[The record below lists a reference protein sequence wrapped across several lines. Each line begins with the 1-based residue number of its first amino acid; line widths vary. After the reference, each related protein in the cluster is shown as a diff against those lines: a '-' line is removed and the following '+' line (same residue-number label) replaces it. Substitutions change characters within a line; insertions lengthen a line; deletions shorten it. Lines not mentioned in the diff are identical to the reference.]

1 MKFKSLY
8 IYLLNWT
15 NVDRSI
21 SIRSLSNPGRN
32 NRGSCKRK
40 PLSTGVPLR
49 FGPVFAY
56 GYPEGERH
64 HRIRY
69 ISILEGL
76 VLPSSPPVPLYK
88 SRLSSLDSSFSLRNL
103 KKREKKNWK
112 GGKKKECM
120 RQRYDARNCSN
131 KNRSCSDWQDTW
143 LILIRFISL
152 SSAVES

>member
-8 IYLLNWT
+8 TYLLNWT

-112 GGKKKECM
+112 EEERKKNVC
-120 RQRYDARNCSN
+120 DN
-131 KNRSCSDWQDTW
+131 DTM
-143 LILIRFISL
+143 LEIVLTRIDLVQIDKIRD
-152 SSAVES
+152 